1 MYDKDHCWQYD
12 VRIRNKER
20 DLLMTG
26 LDEEEVRNMRI
37 SDFSFSHVDKS
48 YFPEIKKFIE
58 EYEWMRT
65 IPPYPTHYFIARYDG
80 ILAGALIF
88 SMPNAFSKLLGP
100 ETKNLERLIARGACI
115 SWSPKNLASSFI
127 MWSIKWMV
135 SNTQYRL
142 FTAYAD
148 PEAKELGTIYQACNF
163 WYIGQTSG
171 RTKKYKEPDSDKWIS
186 DRKFRNVSSYKK
198 YAKELG
204 ISWKSDWS
212 VNRSMKWDKMP
223 DSVEETL
230 KSYGKKKMNEC
241 ETKKVPPKHKYV
253 YILGKDKKE
262 TRELKDKFKRLNPKL
277 VGLQYPKYR
286 GK

>member
-1 MYDKDHCWQYD
+1 MYDKNHCWQYD

-26 LDEEEVRNMRI
+26 LDEDEVRNMKV
-37 SDFSFSHVDKS
+37 SDFSFFHVDKS

-58 EYEWMRT
+58 EYEWMGS
-65 IPPYPTHYFIARYDG
+65 IPPYPTHYFIALYDN

-100 ETKNLERLIARGACI
+100 NTKNLERLIARGACI

-135 SNTQYRL
+135 FNTQYRL

-148 PEAKELGTIYQACNF
+148 PDARELGTIYQSCNF

-171 RTKKYKEPDSDKWIS
+171 RTKKYKEPNSNKWIS
-186 DRKFRNVSSYKK
+186 DRKFRNVSSYKR

-204 ISWKSDWS
+204 IEWQKEWS

-223 DSVEETL
+223 DEIEETL
-230 KSYGKKKMNEC
+230 KKHGKKKLNEC
-241 ETKKVPPKHKYV
+241 EIKKVPPKHKYV
-253 YILGKDKKE
+253 YILGRDKRE
-262 TRELKDKFKRLNPKL
+262 TKELKERFKRLNPKL
-277 VGLQYPKYR
+277 VDLQYPKNR